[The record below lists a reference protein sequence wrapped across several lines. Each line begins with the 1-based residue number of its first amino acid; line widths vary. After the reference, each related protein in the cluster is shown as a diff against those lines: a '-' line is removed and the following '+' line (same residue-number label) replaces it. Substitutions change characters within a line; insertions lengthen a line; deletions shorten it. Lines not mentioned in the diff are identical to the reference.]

1 MTSTALWLKSEV
13 LIAQWTKAVALH
25 TEDSNNENLDD
36 VQCWSTTQLRT
47 WDSVTFSS
55 EQDIDQDIES
65 EVGQDEE
72 SETVR
77 RQTPYVFHMSDDE
90 EVVDEDMSEEDS
102 IGTELR
108 NASQRHETMLD
119 DQSQWL
125 CQNNVQN
132 GGSLTDTITTS
143 AGDST
148 HMASTSSVDE
158 HSAYRRINPPTG
170 NNVPPCNNM
179 VERPSTSRA
188 PDSERPLTSRA
199 TFPSGTTQ
207 ASRANIDSAIR
218 SGGTI
223 NGYRVSP
230 RPRFNSADLHQTMNM
245 REIMST
251 DLASCHLSLH
261 NTMAEI
267 ARNIGGDGAV
277 INLNLNSLRLRDP
290 VNAVLSPGNNYDVN
304 LFTDQI
310 EKIVQSNDSLSA
322 DDAVEIE
329 ASVVMSRQ
337 GGGRRRKLT
346 DLALDQVI
354 KRKKMCLFSP
364 INISNKLCFSL
375 CLAHFLDP
383 QLPVSELESHA
394 AVIHNNA
401 GFSIQDA
408 IGLHDIA
415 RFEDILE
422 IKIVVFYRTND
433 GGTEIFKNHHEPHPK
448 TVFLYLYNEHYHTIL
463 NLKAFIG
470 ADYVCGYCYKGYS
483 NPRHH
488 GCRHVCNVCFDRDCY
503 KHPKSIVHC
512 PDCLRYCSSN
522 YCYRKHKQPPPGWG
536 EITCDVIKYCNLCN
550 RRYEITCS
558 NKHHTCAP
566 VRCIHCHEDLPGQGD
581 HKCFIQPQEPK
592 PPSRKYVY
600 YDFESRYENGKHIG
614 VLVCAITFKGR
625 KFVAEGTDCVARLI
639 TWFRQPR
646 YKGYTFIAYYASRFD
661 SFLILE
667 YFCNAGLTIDIIMQG
682 CKLIYMY
689 DDAFAQRY
697 IDSYSFIPMALSKM
711 PSALNLTTTEKGY
724 FQPDSMIFVSR
735 EGDWMPSL
743 GDHLGEL
750 TDEIGDDSYITE
762 FCSSGP
768 KSYAYRTSKGK
779 VCVKAKGIILNAKN
793 SQAIRLDSM
802 IGLVTDYTLTRD
814 DTQYI
819 LTHSENIVRNKKTLT
834 LHNKSVDKRYKV
846 VYNKRRL
853 LPDFNTLP
861 YGY

>member
-1 MTSTALWLKSEV
+1 MMSSSLSGYWILE
-13 LIAQWTKAVALH
+13 
-25 TEDSNNENLDD
+25 
-36 VQCWSTTQLRT
+36 LRT

-304 LFTDQI
+304 LFSDQI

-354 KRKKMCLFSP
+354 KRKKIGRLNFFNSVIIFSVY
-364 INISNKLCFSL
+364 NMASAGN
-375 CLAHFLDP
+375 
-383 QLPVSELESHA
+383 PVDEEDTFKILIATDIHLGYLEK
-394 AVIHNNA
+394 
-401 GFSIQDA
+401 DA
-408 IGLHDIA
+408 IRG
-415 RFEDILE
+415 
-422 IKIVVFYRTND
+422 ND
-433 GGTEIFKNHHEPHPK
+433 
-448 TVFLYLYNEHYHTIL
+448 
-463 NLKAFIG
+463 
-470 ADYVCGYCYKGYS
+470 
-483 NPRHH
+483 
-488 GCRHVCNVCFDRDCY
+488 
-503 KHPKSIVHC
+503 
-512 PDCLRYCSSN
+512 
-522 YCYRKHKQPPPGWG
+522 
-536 EITCDVIKYCNLCN
+536 
-550 RRYEITCS
+550 
-558 NKHHTCAP
+558 
-566 VRCIHCHEDLPGQGD
+566 
-581 HKCFIQPQEPK
+581 
-592 PPSRKYVY
+592 
-600 YDFESRYENGKHIG
+600 
-614 VLVCAITFKGR
+614 TF
-625 KFVAEGTDCVARLI
+625 V
-639 TWFRQPR
+639 
-646 YKGYTFIAYYASRFD
+646 TF
-661 SFLILE
+661 
-667 YFCNAGLTIDIIMQG
+667 
-682 CKLIYMY
+682 
-689 DDAFAQRY
+689 
-697 IDSYSFIPMALSKM
+697 
-711 PSALNLTTTEKGY
+711 
-724 FQPDSMIFVSR
+724 
-735 EGDWMPSL
+735 
-743 GDHLGEL
+743 
-750 TDEIGDDSYITE
+750 DEIM
-762 FCSSGP
+762 
-768 KSYAYRTSKGK
+768 K
-779 VCVKAKGIILNAKN
+779 
-793 SQAIRLDSM
+793 QAM
-802 IGLVTDYTLTRD
+802 QNEVGM
-814 DTQYI
+814 
-819 LTHSENIVRNKKTLT
+819 KK
-834 LHNKSVDKRYKV
+834 
-846 VYNKRRL
+846 
-853 LPDFNTLP
+853 
-861 YGY
+861 